1 MQYLVS
7 CAVLCGMESARIRDI
22 SSSATGRANRPW
34 GRGWFVRAGFC
45 CTSVSR
51 TAASSGELTG
61 FSSASSGSGTAVGGG
76 SAGASAVSIGSPSAI
91 RSYAARKSVSSS
103 KSEAWV
109 RISSVSEESKCSS
122 SIFRTKSRGREFC
135 VSSW

>member
-1 MQYLVS
+1 M
-7 CAVLCGMESARIRDI
+7 
-22 SSSATGRANRPW
+22 
-34 GRGWFVRAGFC
+34 RAGFC

-61 FSSASSGSGTAVGGG
+61 LSSASSGSGTAVGGG

-103 KSEAWV
+103 KSEAWLV
-109 RISSVSEESKCSS
+109 SQKKASVLAPFCERKVVATSSVCHHGNRSVGVACACTLC
-122 SIFRTKSRGREFC
+122 TKHVMYSVYSGHTGFQ
-135 VSSW
+135 